1 MGCQGW
7 GMAGCQPERAGRGG
21 RNPAIR
27 ALFAVLAAITLCAST
42 VFTAAF
48 AFGATVLIVPP
59 TGMPDPA
66 LVPNAMANAQ
76 RYYLKNT
83 VCGTPG
89 ACPADEVTV
98 ISYPA
103 SFWPITFLPH
113 WCETNC
119 QKWDVSVQDGAG
131 QLESG
136 IQQALDST
144 EDEVVVFGHSQGSAV
159 ISNSLRYFATRL
171 SAEDKARLQVVLTG
185 NIDNPAGGLWSRL
198 GFLGHIPILDLTT
211 GLPTPT
217 DTGIRFTSI
226 IMQYDGVG
234 NAPKYWGNLLS
245 VANAVAGFV
254 YLHGTTLAPDE
265 YSAGCRLPNCG
276 VPDYYPSVD
285 DYLAAVYDPANAEQD
300 SFGNTYVVVPSP
312 TLPIAMPF
320 LDLAARTNT
329 MGLVAPIVRLVSPV
343 LRVLIDLGYDPDEE
357 PGTYSTLSILPFSL
371 KTNPVRVL
379 DDLTHAVV
387 QGIHDALNGGPAATT
402 KAEPRPSSSNAE
414 IAAAE
419 AVSLSDPAKNSNTSG
434 SETNDDRPESSSTTD
449 VAGAAGDDD
458 TDAEEARTTNGKQPR
473 STRKAPRG
481 THDSTA
487 ISDADRDTSGD
498 DADREA
504 RTDKQTERKSA
515 ANGRKSSAGAAA

>member
-1 MGCQGW
+1 
-7 GMAGCQPERAGRGG
+7 MAGRQPERAGRSG
-21 RNPAIR
+21 RHPVIR

-42 VFTAAF
+42 VFTAAS

-59 TGMPDPA
+59 TGMPDPT
-66 LVPNAMANAQ
+66 LVPHAMSNAQ
-76 RYYLKNT
+76 QYYLKNT

-89 ACPADEVTV
+89 ACPAHDVTA

-131 QLESG
+131 KLESN
-136 IQQALDST
+136 IQHAFDNT

-159 ISNSLRYFATRL
+159 ISNSLRYFSTRL
-171 SAEDKARLQVVLTG
+171 SVEDKARLQVVLTG

-265 YSAGCRLPNCG
+265 YSAGCRLPKCG
-276 VPDYYPSVD
+276 VPDYYPSIE

-312 TLPIAMPF
+312 TLPIVMPF
-320 LDLAARTNT
+320 LDLAVRTNT
-329 MGLVAPIVRLVSPV
+329 MGLVAPMVRLVSPV
-343 LRVLIDLGYDPDEE
+343 LRVLIDLGYDPDED
-357 PGTYSTLSILPFSL
+357 PGTYSTLSVLPFSV

-379 DDLTHAVV
+379 DDLAQAVV
-387 QGIHDALNGGPAATT
+387 QGVHDALNGGPTTT
-402 KAEPRPSSSNAE
+402 KKSDVDAVERVSPPDAEKSGSTSE
-414 IAAAE
+414 SE
-419 AVSLSDPAKNSNTSG
+419 AVDDRSDTSG
-434 SETNDDRPESSSTTD
+434 TTD
-449 VAGAAGDDD
+449 VAGAADDD
-458 TDAEEARTTNGKQPR
+458 DADADADAATHGKQPR
-473 STRKAPRG
+473 STRKAPGDTR
-481 THDSTA
+481 DSTA
-487 ISDADRDTSGD
+487 ISDADRNTHGEDSNQS
-498 DADREA
+498 A
-504 RTDKQTERKSA
+504 RTGKQIERKSP
-515 ANGRKSSAGAAA
+515 AGAAA